1 MIQVKKMGEEP
12 GLRNSK
18 WYSQEELSK
27 QRRKTGGKGRK
38 KIRRVNTAA

>member
-1 MIQVKKMGEEP
+1 MIQAKKTGEEP

-27 QRRKTGGKGRK
+27 QLRKTGEKGRK
-38 KIRRVNTAA
+38 KIRRVNMAA